1 MPSKKYR
8 CTNFAVCDKALSKE
22 IIEIPEGG
30 EPDCEN
36 ADCRKYLVEI
46 QESGHAKGLV
56 RKAGT
61 AVAALAVL
69 GVAGYFFWPSSPN
82 PAAADTMLTEFFPNL
97 PR

>member
-8 CTNFAVCDKALSKE
+8 CTNFAACDRALSKE

-46 QESGHAKGLV
+46 QEGARSKGLAKKV
-56 RKAGT
+56 GL
-61 AVAALAVL
+61 AVAGLAVIGGL
-69 GVAGYFFWPSSPN
+69 GFFLWPSSPN
-82 PAAADTMLTEFFPNL
+82 PEAADTMLTEYFPSL